1 MRRARAALFALCL
14 VPAIAGGPAAAKGPV
29 IENDI
34 IVRSADGTPL
44 VATLMLPEG
53 ASADAPVPAILGT
66 HGWGGTRATS
76 PSGLTQRLLDNGYAI
91 LTWDS
96 RGFGESGGEAN
107 VGAPGF
113 EVEDAKALM
122 SYLASR
128 PEILTDGPDDPR
140 VGWIGGS
147 NAAGVQFN
155 TAALDHRIE
164 AIVPEIS
171 WGNLIQDLTPN
182 GVAKQTWNDLLY
194 GAGLATGLANGLQSS
209 AGPQTG
215 AYPPQIHQGF
225 VEITT
230 TGKAS
235 KPIED
240 WFSFR
245 ATTTRSADIR
255 TPTLIIQ
262 GTVDVLFPLEDAFA
276 NYLNIKKSKTPVK
289 VIAYCAG
296 HTLAGCSYPGGATG
310 YPAGSEDKPPIY
322 QDRIVSWLDRYVKGK
337 KKVNTGPEIEWQA
350 QDGLYYGAKRYP
362 LPKAQTLSFEP
373 VSTGTLFGPGPG
385 GGDGPSDGNPAPAG
399 ELGRSARR
407 DVVVAPPAQTLSI
420 LGVPQVKL
428 TGSVTG
434 AAAHVFLELVDVAPD
449 GTRVTVDDQVM
460 PVALGSGAFDRTVD
474 LHGIAWRLEP
484 GHSLELEITTGS
496 AQYAA
501 PRTGPYAVSLAAELS
516 LPISKT

>member
-1 MRRARAALFALCL
+1 MRRALATLFALSL
-14 VPAIAGGPAAAKGPV
+14 VPAFSSHAAAGPT

-34 IVRSADGTPL
+34 IVRSSDGTPI
-44 VATLMLPEG
+44 VSTLMLPEG
-53 ASADAPVPAILGT
+53 ASADAPVPVIMGT
-66 HGWGGTRATS
+66 HGWGGTRSTT

-113 EVEDAKALM
+113 EVEDAKALLD
-122 SYLASR
+122 YLASR
-128 PEILTDGPDDPR
+128 DEILTDGPNDPR

-155 TAALDHRIE
+155 TAALDDRLE

-182 GVAKQTWNDLLY
+182 GVPKQTWDALLY
-194 GAGLATGLANGLQSS
+194 GAGFATGVANGLQSS

-225 VEITT
+225 AEIAT
-230 TGKAS
+230 TGTNS
-235 KPIED
+235 QPIVD

-245 ATTTRSADIR
+245 STTTRSADIR

-262 GTVDVLFPLEDAFA
+262 GTVDVLFPLEDAFN

-289 VIAYCAG
+289 LIAYCAG
-296 HTLAGCSYPGGATG
+296 HTLAGCAYPGGASG
-310 YPAGSEDKPPIY
+310 YPGGDEGKPPIY
-322 QDRIVSWLDRYVKGK
+322 QDRIVSWLDKYVKGR
-337 KKVNTGPEIEWQA
+337 KKVKTGPPIEWQA
-350 QDGLYYGAKRYP
+350 QDGLYYGAKSYP
-362 LPKAQTLSFEP
+362 LPKSKVLSFAP

-385 GGDGPSDGNPAPAG
+385 GGDGPSDGNPAPSG
-399 ELGRSARR
+399 EIGRSAKR
-407 DVVVAPPAQTLSI
+407 DVVVPPAIKTTSI
-420 LGVPQVKL
+420 LGVPQVKI
-428 TGSVTG
+428 TGTVTG
-434 AAAHVFLELVDVAPD
+434 ARAHVFLELVDVAPD

-460 PVALGSGAFDRTVD
+460 PVSLPSGAFDRTLD

-484 GHSLELEITTGS
+484 GHSLELEVTTGS

-501 PRTGPYAVSLAAELS
+501 PRTGPYSISLAAELS
-516 LPISKT
+516 LPISTA

>member
-1 MRRARAALFALCL
+1 MRRALAALFALSL
-14 VPAIAGGPAAAKGPV
+14 IPAFTSNASAGPR
-29 IENDI
+29 IEDDI
-34 IVRSADGTPL
+34 IVRSEDGTPI
-44 VATLMLPEG
+44 VATLMLPAG
-53 ASADAPVPAILGT
+53 ASAQTPVPAVLGT

-76 PSGLTQRLLDNGYAI
+76 PSGLTQRLIDNGYAI

-113 EVEDAKALM
+113 EVEDAKALI

-128 PEILTDGPDDPR
+128 PEIQTDGPDDPR

-155 TAALDHRIE
+155 TAALDDRLE

-182 GVAKQTWNDLLY
+182 GVPKQTWDALLY
-194 GAGLATGLANGLQSS
+194 GAGFATGVANGLQSS

-215 AYPPQIHQGF
+215 AYPPQIHQSF
-225 VEITT
+225 AEIAT
-230 TGKAS
+230 TGTNS
-235 KPIED
+235 QPIID
-240 WFSFR
+240 WFTFR
-245 ATTTRSADIR
+245 STATRSAAIR

-262 GTVDVLFPLEDAFA
+262 GTVDVLFPLEDGFN

-289 VIAYCAG
+289 LIAYCSG

-310 YPAGSEDKPPIY
+310 YPDGDDGKAPIY
-322 QDRIVSWLDRYVKGK
+322 QDRIVSWLDRYVKGREN
-337 KKVNTGPEIEWQA
+337 VDTGPQVEWQA

-362 LPKAQTLSFEP
+362 LPKSEVLRLEP

-385 GGDGPSDGNPAPAG
+385 GGDGPSDGNPAPSG
-399 ELGRSARR
+399 ELGRSATRQT
-407 DVVVAPPAQTLSI
+407 VVPVGTKPLSI

-434 AAAHVFLELVDVAPD
+434 ARAHVFLELVDVAPD
-449 GTRVTVDDQVM
+449 GMRVTVDDQVM
-460 PVALGSGAFDRTVD
+460 PVALASGAFDRTVD
-474 LHGIAWRLEP
+474 LHGIAWRLLP
-484 GHSLELEITTGS
+484 GHSLELEVTTGS

-516 LPISKT
+516 LPVSKA